1 MAEGSTK
8 LRFLVLTMSRYQ
20 FQPLRFRL
28 TEMDNNKERN
38 VKRVL
43 YFAAY
48 LTTIIALYVFV
59 ILY

>member
-1 MAEGSTK
+1 VAEGSIK
-8 LRFLVLTMSRYQ
+8 LRFLVLTISHYQ
-20 FQPLRFRL
+20 IQPLKFRL

-48 LTTIIALYVFV
+48 LTTTTSVCVFV
-59 ILY
+59 IFY